1 MLYKS
6 TENYLFR
13 LPEGD
18 DLIEGLVNFAKQK
31 EILTGVIF
39 VIGAVKD
46 VVLAYYDFEEK
57 RYKEIEL
64 DGTYELV
71 SAIGNIS
78 VKEDNIFVHL
88 HTTVANS
95 QGKIYGGHL
104 MKAKVVV
111 AEVLIEKMIGNP
123 LYRKLQ
129 LNGLYL
135 WDI

>member
-39 VIGAVKD
+39 AIGAVKD

-129 LNGLYL
+129 PNGLYL